1 MKALGKCED
10 GKVLGRVAANP
21 DCHADSMTA
30 LLIARAQA
38 KLQRRLSAHCGGADG
53 ICGTGD
59 DDSLASIGWGSIT
72 SCPKL
77 ENGACNMAVNNCA
90 DIGACLLCI
99 DEAAVDQAM
108 TLYYGAL
115 DSMQFGTASPLNSCQ
130 RAIGSAPTQFVESK
144 SKALQKCWDARLKGL
159 HSNSCPT
166 PGDGIAAGRIQ
177 RAQVKAM
184 GAIFGAAAAPI
195 WPATGPVTSRRRRSA
210 SSGPAPR

>member
-1 MKALGKCED
+1 
-10 GKVLGRVAANP
+10 
-21 DCHADSMTA
+21 
-30 LLIARAQA
+30 
-38 KLQRRLSAHCGGADG
+38 
-53 ICGTGD
+53 
-59 DDSLASIGWGSIT
+59 
-72 SCPKL
+72 
-77 ENGACNMAVNNCA
+77 
-90 DIGACLLCI
+90 
-99 DEAAVDQAM
+99 
-108 TLYYGAL
+108 
-115 DSMQFGTASPLNSCQ
+115 MQFGTASPLNSCQ